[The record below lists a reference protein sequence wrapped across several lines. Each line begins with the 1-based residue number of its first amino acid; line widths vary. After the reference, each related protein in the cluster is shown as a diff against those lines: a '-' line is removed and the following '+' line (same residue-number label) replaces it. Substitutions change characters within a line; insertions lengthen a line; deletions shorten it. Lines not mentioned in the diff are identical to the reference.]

1 MRTSRIYIDPAEH
14 GGLAATMA
22 QPDRQLQLSGQ
33 SAHYL
38 ATVLR
43 LREGDGIVLFDGLG
57 SEFEAIIGTGSKRS
71 LSVQLQNELPGLPPS
86 PCRVTLVQGVS
97 KGDRMDFAVQKAT
110 ELGVH
115 RIVPLLTSR
124 CDVKLD
130 DERKAKRLRH
140 WQQIAIS
147 AAEQCGRSDV
157 PAILPFVQLHPWL
170 EEGHQGYI
178 LHPADVAA
186 SSLDPAAFGL
196 VNPCL
201 LVGPEGGFS
210 DDEVNDALRAG
221 YHAWVLGPRVL
232 RTETAPLAAL
242 TVLQWQSGDLRGSS
256 NA

>member
-22 QPDRQLQLSGQ
+22 QPDRQLQLTGQ
-33 SAHYL
+33 TAHYL

-43 LREGDGIVLFDGLG
+43 LREGDSIVLFDGLG
-57 SEFEAIIGTGSKRS
+57 SEFEAIIGAGSKRS
-71 LSVQLQNELPGLPPS
+71 LSVQLQNETPGLLPS
-86 PCRVTLVQGVS
+86 PCRITLAQGVS
-97 KGDRMDFAVQKAT
+97 KGDRMDFAIQKAT

-130 DERKAKRLRH
+130 EDRRAKRLRH

-147 AAEQCGRSDV
+147 AAEQCGRSDI
-157 PAILPFVQLHPWL
+157 PEILPFTQLHAWL
-170 EEGHQGYI
+170 DEGHRGFI
-178 LHPADVAA
+178 LHPANADAA
-186 SSLDPAAFGL
+186 QLNPMAAGIAE
-196 VNPCL
+196 PCL

-210 DDEVNDALRAG
+210 EDEVDAALKTG
-221 YHAWVLGPRVL
+221 YQAWTLGPRIL

-242 TVLQWQSGDLRGSS
+242 TILQWQAGDLRKTS